1 MIPGVTLATV
11 QQLCTACQQERRQFA
26 ANGESRSP
34 GCASLWRL
42 AFAPDDDAWICVKTI
57 FEPWLTRVC
66 AAALK
71 QAPRVCGLSAQDL
84 PDLVQD
90 VWHNLWRY
98 VARNRD
104 AALSLVAGDEIS
116 RVIGLLK
123 TTAKNRV
130 IELCRRPRSYEE
142 PLPPD
147 EPLDSDEE
155 KAPKLPLGQIEPPVA
170 AGVLDLLALVQRHI
184 RTEQE
189 RRIAEVI
196 FLQGMKAQDV
206 FDLYADHFATLAEVR
221 QVQQN
226 LVRRLRSDPA
236 RQNFGVSAS
245 LEFRFDVDEV
255 LMPEKQTQFEPCPFN
270 EDIMIDYINGHVDAA
285 TKAAIERSPA
295 CRQAANA
302 LQADLAAWQPALR
315 AMFCPDNEE
324 LVAYQERHLTG
335 TAYLVTHNHV
345 QRCPFC
351 RTEVAM
357 LTAMDA
363 VPLDEPTL
371 ARRLYEF
378 IFQPATLGP
387 VPVLGEGSYRT
398 VERTP
403 QIELLVRTTRTGGRT
418 GGKQQNWMLFGRLR
432 YEGDQPVTQVEAIV
446 MQDLED
452 EDASEFSTTV
462 DEHGAFT
469 IKGLDAG
476 LYRVRILCEN
486 EEIILH
492 KFTVGDDV

>member
-1 MIPGVTLATV
+1 MATV
-11 QQLCTACQQERRQFA
+11 QQLCEECQQERKRFA

-34 GCASLWRL
+34 GCAALWRL
-42 AFAPDDDAWICVKTI
+42 AFAPDNDAWGCVKII
-57 FEPWLTRVC
+57 FEPWLTRLC
-66 AAALK
+66 AVALK
-71 QAPRVCGLSAQDL
+71 EAPRVCGLSGEDL
-84 PDLVQD
+84 SDVVQD

-98 VARNRD
+98 VARNRT
-104 AALSLVAGDEIS
+104 AALEMVASDEIG
-116 RVIGLLK
+116 RVMALIK
-123 TTAKNRV
+123 TIAKNRV
-130 IELCRRPRSYEE
+130 VELCRKPRGGEE

-155 KAPKLPLGQIEPPVA
+155 KATKLPPGQIDPPVA

-236 RQNFGVSAS
+236 RQNFGVSTS
-245 LEFRFDVDEV
+245 LEFRLDVDEV
-255 LMPEKQTQFEPCPFN
+255 LMPEKQTQFEPCPFA
-270 EDIMIDYINGHVDAA
+270 EDIMIDYINGQVDAA

-302 LQADLAAWQPALR
+302 LQTDLAAWQPALR

-324 LVAYQERHLTG
+324 LVAYQERRLTG
-335 TAYLVTHNHV
+335 TAYLVAHTHV

-351 RTEVAM
+351 RAEVAM
-357 LTAMDA
+357 LAALDA
-363 VPLDEPTL
+363 VPLNAPTL
-371 ARRLYEF
+371 ARRLYELF
-378 IFQPATLGP
+378 FQPATLGP

-398 VERTP
+398 IERTP
-403 QIELLVRTTRTGGRT
+403 QIELLVRTTRTA
-418 GGKQQNWMLFGRLR
+418 GKQRNWLLMGRLR
-432 YEGDQPVTQVEAIV
+432 YDDEHPFTQVESIIV
-446 MQDLED
+446 QDID
-452 EDASEFSTTV
+452 EEEVPARSATV
-462 DEHGAFT
+462 DEMGTFT

-476 LYRVRILCEN
+476 LYRIHILLPG

-492 KFTVGDDV
+492 EFRIGDSY